1 MGALQ
6 RKVPRMQVES
16 DRGLLEHLLEG
27 TLGFLD
33 AKLFCGFNGKIKL
46 ALAKR
51 KLCETLDEV
60 R

>member
-1 MGALQ
+1 
-6 RKVPRMQVES
+6 MQAES

-33 AKLFCGFNGKIKL
+33 AKLFCGFNGKVKL

-51 KLCETLDEV
+51 KLCERLYDV

>member
-16 DRGLLEHLLEG
+16 HRGLLEHLLEG

-51 KLCETLDEV
+51 KLCE